1 MELVPIY
8 VDLIAPAHGNVRSL
22 FPVTYDIYNRTPYS
36 QEVEVTMEASDAF
49 MFSGNKQVPG
59 SFHTKLLDWANHTVC
74 QSEVLQPWFFRI
86 VNILRS

>member
-1 MELVPIY
+1 MSTAISLPTTGVELVPIY

-49 MFSGNKQVPG
+49 MFSGNKQVPVHDQFLPDC
-59 SFHTKLLDWANHTVC
+59 S
-74 QSEVLQPWFFRI
+74 
-86 VNILRS
+86 VNSNNSQTSGNDV